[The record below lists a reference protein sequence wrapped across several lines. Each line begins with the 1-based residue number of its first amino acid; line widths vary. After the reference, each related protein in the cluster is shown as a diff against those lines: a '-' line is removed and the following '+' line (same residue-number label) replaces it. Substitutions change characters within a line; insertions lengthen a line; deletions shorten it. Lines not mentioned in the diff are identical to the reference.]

1 MADEYF
7 DLIVWYEHDNSVHG
21 FQLCYDKSGRERS
34 LTWTLT
40 HGARHDQID
49 TGEQRP
55 TFNRTPILV
64 PNDDFPAEAVRRQ
77 FLSRSTQI
85 AGPIRDLVLA
95 KIGEFA
101 SQRLAGHK

>member
-7 DLIVWYEHDNSVHG
+7 DLIVWYEHDGSVHG

-40 HGARHDQID
+40 HGARHDLID
-49 TGEQRP
+49 TGEERP
-55 TFNRTPILV
+55 TANHTPTLLT
-64 PNDDFPAEAVRRQ
+64 NDDFPAEAVRRQ

-85 AGPIRDLVLA
+85 KWTDQRSGPRQDRRIRLPT
-95 KIGEFA
+95 
-101 SQRLAGHK
+101 SRWP